1 MNRPELSSSK
11 QPKAFLMTSS
21 GSVPFSFS
29 PNMVRNMV
37 KLMGPGA
44 STIMP
49 SRYWS
54 VGFLPDTTEKRS
66 PFKTSETHAERLQW
80 LWTWFQQQ
88 SEQQCSNNQS
98 FEICE
103 KHEFTKDFRRPTWKY
118 FLHFTYDQI
127 CVKTTVQ

>member
-1 MNRPELSSSK
+1 MPYCPFIYNLEVEETGFLPVFSSSK

-44 STIMP
+44 STIIP

-54 VGFLPDTTEKRS
+54 VGFLPE
-66 PFKTSETHAERLQW
+66 
-80 LWTWFQQQ
+80 
-88 SEQQCSNNQS
+88 
-98 FEICE
+98 EI
-103 KHEFTKDFRRPTWKY
+103 
-118 FLHFTYDQI
+118 Q
-127 CVKTTVQ
+127 